1 MKFTESFNDMPL
13 FYDDKIDIPEEPKP
27 DLDQISR
34 KLDEIIERLDR
45 LEGKRFQA
53 PVQEKPAM
61 TESATAANYPGLYP
75 PSNVVPKGSMLGE
88 IQSVLASQNTTGKAG
103 EPMGDVVTGECSL
116 PTSMYNDNI

>member
-13 FYDDKIDIPEEPKP
+13 FYDDRIDLPEEPKM

-45 LEGKRFQA
+45 LEGKKLQA
-53 PVQEKPAM
+53 PAQEKPAM
-61 TESATAANYPGLYP
+61 TESVTAANYPGLYP
-75 PSNVVPKGSMLGE
+75 PSNVVPKSSMLGE
-88 IQSVLASQNTTGKAG
+88 IQSVLASQNTVGKTG

-116 PTSMYNDNI
+116 PNSMYDDNI